1 MKLLD
6 ILKNKEALFSI
17 DEVEDKKTKV
27 LVKDINTALINLVTE
42 YEDFLEQDLTS
53 LYNSIVKDYDYLTLL
68 QNASL
73 EDVFLELAN
82 E

>member
-17 DEVEDKKTKV
+17 DDVEDKKTKV

-42 YEDFLEQDLTS
+42 YEDFLEFA
-53 LYNSIVKDYDYLTLL
+53 
-68 QNASL
+68 ASQL
-73 EDVFLELAN
+73 NGEYHQK
-82 E
+82 